1 MIHKVNDLQR
11 TIDYLETRDDI
22 DSDQLV
28 YMGLSAGSEYG
39 PVYLAIEPR
48 FEAAALIAGGFDDF
62 HMLDEPAEMNPWNF
76 APWVT
81 TPILMVNGNS
91 DYGLP
96 VETAQKPMFD
106 LLGVP
111 PESKRHVLLDGGH
124 LPYDLNAVM
133 REILDWYDLHQGP
146 VRR

>member
-11 TIDYLETRDDI
+11 TLDYLETRDDI
-22 DSDQLV
+22 DSDHLV
-28 YMGLSAGSEYG
+28 YLGLSAGSEYG
-39 PVYLAIEPR
+39 PIYLAIEPR
-48 FEAAALIAGGFDDF
+48 FAAAALIAGGFDDF
-62 HMLDEPAEMNPWNF
+62 HMLEEAAEINPWNY
-76 APWVT
+76 APREK
-81 TPILMVNGNS
+81 TPTLMVNGSS

-111 PESKRHVLLDGGH
+111 PESKKHVLLEGGH

-133 REILDWYDLHQGP
+133 REILDWYDLYQGP
-146 VRR
+146 IRR